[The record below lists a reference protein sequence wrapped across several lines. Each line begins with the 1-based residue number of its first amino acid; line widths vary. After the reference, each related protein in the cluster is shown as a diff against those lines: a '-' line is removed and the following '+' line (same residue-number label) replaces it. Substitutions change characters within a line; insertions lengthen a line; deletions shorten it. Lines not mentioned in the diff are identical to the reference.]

1 MKKEYIMES
10 NITMPIGSKFSYTY
24 KAPYTEEDGSKGT
37 VVATVIGKVTRS
49 NNGFVEWERVECK
62 DIVDAPSWGFDIS
75 GGGFR
80 PVMRMM
86 ERVLPNFTIIA

>member
-1 MKKEYIMES
+1 
-10 NITMPIGSKFSYTY
+10 MPIGSKFSYTY
-24 KAPYTEEDGSKGT
+24 KAPYTEEDGSKET

-75 GGGFR
+75 GGRFR

-86 ERVLPNFTIIA
+86 ERVLPNFNIIA